1 MASTRM
7 STTVARH
14 PPTLPS
20 RSTQKKSRMNTAT
33 SRHTTRLQSMV
44 TTHIRAAS
52 YVSTAPAERYCSAAP
67 SIGMLST
74 TAASTTGQST
84 TTEYIGTSTPTT
96 ATQHSIRHPGTT
108 PRGDGATDADGDY
121 HSVGTLR
128 GIGATTTITIGTT
141 LTTISE
147 ATTTMVT
154 TLPQAAGTV
163 RSTEVTVTQYTLTAT
178 AEAAAAATFPVHR
191 ARREPTQAYVPDR
204 LHATT
209 KMQRRRADAPYA
221 RPTATCSEYTTV
233 PAAHATMLHATAS
246 QTSAQT
252 ALATTMPHA

>member
-1 MASTRM
+1 
-7 STTVARH
+7 
-14 PPTLPS
+14 
-20 RSTQKKSRMNTAT
+20 
-33 SRHTTRLQSMV
+33 MV

-52 YVSTAPAERYCSAAP
+52 YVSTVPAEQYCSAAP

-84 TTEYIGTSTPTT
+84 TTEYIGTYTPTT

-108 PRGDGATDADGDY
+108 PRGDGATDADGDC
-121 HSVGTLR
+121 HSAGTLR
-128 GIGATTTITIGTT
+128 GIGIGAITTITIGTT
-141 LTTISE
+141 PTTITE
-147 ATTTMVT
+147 ATTMVT

-163 RSTEVTVTQYTLTAT
+163 RSTEVTATQYTPTAT

-191 ARREPTQAYVPDR
+191 ARREPTQVYVPDL

-221 RPTATCSEYTTV
+221 RPTATCSEYTTA
-233 PAAHATMLHATAS
+233 PAARATMLHATAS

>member
-1 MASTRM
+1 
-7 STTVARH
+7 
-14 PPTLPS
+14 
-20 RSTQKKSRMNTAT
+20 
-33 SRHTTRLQSMV
+33 MV

-74 TAASTTGQST
+74 TAALKTGQST
-84 TTEYIGTSTPTT
+84 TTEYIGTYTPTT

-121 HSVGTLR
+121 HSDGTLR
-128 GIGATTTITIGTT
+128 GIGIGAITTITIGTT

-147 ATTTMVT
+147 ATTMVT
-154 TLPQAAGTV
+154 TLPEAAGTV
-163 RSTEVTVTQYTLTAT
+163 RLTEVTATQYTPTAT
-178 AEAAAAATFPVHR
+178 AEAAATFPVHR
-191 ARREPTQAYVPDR
+191 ARREPTQVYVPDQ
-204 LHATT
+204 LHATI
-209 KMQRRRADAPYA
+209 KMQRCRADAPYA
-221 RPTATCSEYTTV
+221 KATATCSEYTTA
-233 PAAHATMLHATAS
+233 PAAHATMLPATAS